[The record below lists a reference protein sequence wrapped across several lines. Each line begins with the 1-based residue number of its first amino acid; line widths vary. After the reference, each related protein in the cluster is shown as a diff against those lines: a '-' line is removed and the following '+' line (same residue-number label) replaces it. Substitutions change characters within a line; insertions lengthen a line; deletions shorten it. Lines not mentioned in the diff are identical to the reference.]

1 VCFVTALTVSDFI
14 DPDLTAGANSTTGAQ
29 LGVLTLAAL
38 LRRQGYDPCIVNLDD
53 LFFEFVNLDKTRPSL
68 NHGGRV
74 ALLTQ
79 SPSAESFFSFVT
91 RHLPARAFDVF
102 GLSSICGSYPLTLRL
117 AQEIRRT
124 NPQARIVLGGPQ
136 ASVVDVATLN
146 TFPCVDVIVRGE
158 ADDTFPSLLQLLD
171 TGEWESIP
179 GLTFRRDGRVIRNPN
194 APVVEDMD
202 RLPLP
207 AFDLDLRI
215 RDRGGVHLEIGRG
228 CPFACTFCSTNDFFR
243 RNFRLKS
250 PARMIADIVGLKKEY
265 GINYFSLVHDMY
277 TIDRKKVVAFC
288 EAILASG
295 EKFTWGCSARTDCI
309 DDELLELMARAGCT
323 GIFFG
328 IETGSQRLQHVINKK
343 LDLVEAVQRI
353 ACADRNG
360 IKTTVAL
367 IAGFPEETREDLR
380 DTLHFFIDTLRFDHA
395 EPQCSLLAP
404 LAATPVYDQHKH
416 HLVFDQ
422 IYSDMSHQS
431 WQQDLVEIEM
441 IKTHP
446 DIFPN
451 FYAIPT
457 DELERSYVKEAIDF
471 VTYLATWFRW
481 LPVAVLQDSGDLLSV
496 FDRWLR
502 WRAERKPTGADEDTG
517 WTPYYSHRR
526 FQREFLEFV
535 ESCYLPEMANA
546 PAAIAAIA
554 RTECVPV
561 REQRQTKIDET
572 DHLEERAVPY
582 VLDSLV
588 VVDLEVDYKEL
599 ISSLRNKTDLNHV
612 SAGPATVIFNN
623 ADDDLNVWQLSPLAG
638 TLLHLCDGQRTVAEI
653 IGELS
658 ILDTGLT
665 EIPADKVCLFGLG
678 QLLEDGFIALAS
690 SPLVWEEPIAAP
702 QFALPP
708 KSSNTQQP
716 WPMIEG
722 ES

>member
-14 DPDLTAGANSTTGAQ
+14 DPDLTAGANSTTGAH

-171 TGEWESIP
+171 NGEWESIP
-179 GLTFRRDGRVIRNPN
+179 GLTFRRDDRVIRNPN

-431 WQQDLVEIEM
+431 RQQDLVEIEM

-572 DHLEERAVPY
+572 DQLEERAVPY

-588 VVDLEVDYKEL
+588 VVDLDLDYKEL
-599 ISSLRNKTDLNHV
+599 VSSLRNKTDLNEV
-612 SAGPATVIFNN
+612 SAGPATVIFTN

-638 TLLHLCDGQRTVAEI
+638 VLLGLCDGQRTVSDI
-653 IGELS
+653 TQELS
-658 ILDTGLT
+658 LTDTGLA

-690 SPLVWEEPIAAP
+690 SPLRWEEPIPAP